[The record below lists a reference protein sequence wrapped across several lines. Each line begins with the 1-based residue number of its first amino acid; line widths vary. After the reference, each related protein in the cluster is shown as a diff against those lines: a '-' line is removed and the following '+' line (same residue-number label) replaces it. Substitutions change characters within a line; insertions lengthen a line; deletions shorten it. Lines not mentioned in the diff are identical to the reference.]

1 MIPDIQGIHTGN
13 VSVFRAKV
21 ARGGT
26 VRALAIRIRGI
37 RAWAVH
43 IGAVRAQGRQGGDG
57 LMVKSVGV
65 DDSDVFGSK

>member
-1 MIPDIQGIHTGN
+1 M
-13 VSVFRAKV
+13 FRAK
-21 ARGGT
+21 ADRTGT
-26 VRALAIRIRGI
+26 VRAFAIRIRGI

-65 DDSDVFGSK
+65 DDSDVLGSK

>member
-1 MIPDIQGIHTGN
+1 M
-13 VSVFRAKV
+13 FRAK
-21 ARGGT
+21 ADRTGT
-26 VRALAIRIRGI
+26 VGAFAIRIRGI

-65 DDSDVFGSK
+65 DDSDVLGSK